1 MTYETVDLSGKGAV
15 ITGASSGIG
24 ESLARLLHAHGVKRG
39 LRSRSG
45 KDRGLEGSLVRAG
58 DVGDRAVVEQFVAD
72 TAAEL
77 GRIDIAA
84 AARTRNLP
92 MTPHFVMELSASILA
107 AVPNIASAEM
117 TDGGTWTDLGI
128 VASAGRVEHGRY
140 HPPTAPGHGLTLDR
154 DYLRAHAL
162 AL

>member
-1 MTYETVDLSGKGAV
+1 MGG
-15 ITGASSGIG
+15 ITGY
-24 ESLARLLHAHGVKRG
+24 L
-39 LRSRSG
+39 
-45 KDRGLEGSLVRAG
+45 
-58 DVGDRAVVEQFVAD
+58 
-72 TAAEL
+72 
-77 GRIDIAA
+77 DIAA

-107 AVPNIASAEM
+107 SVPNIASAEM

-140 HPPTAPGHGLTLDR
+140 HPPTLPGHGVELDR
-154 DYLRAHAL
+154 DYLRDHAL